1 MRNVLA
7 FLGAILTI
15 VALIPYILDV
25 IKKKTKPN
33 IVSWFTWTLL
43 TSIATAAAFSAGEW
57 EAAILTLANAIGTF
71 AIVLLGIRNGMAKLS
86 LFDVLCQLGAL
97 FALVLWLILDI
108 PLVAIVGVVFIDFLG
123 VLPTIRH
130 SWKNPE
136 EETWQTFMLSTMA
149 PVFTIAALTAYHWEN
164 LLYPTYLL
172 LADGLVMVVILYRRK
187 ELGIDLTKTGPHETL
202 HE

>member
-1 MRNVLA
+1 MA
-7 FLGAILTI
+7 FMGAILTI

-43 TSIATAAAFSAGEW
+43 TSIATAAAFAAGEW
-57 EAAILTLANAIGTF
+57 EAAILTLANAVGTF
-71 AIVLLGIRNGMAKLS
+71 TIVLLGLRNGIAKLS
-86 LFDVLCQLGAL
+86 LFDILCQLGAL
-97 FALVLWLILDI
+97 GALALWLLLDA

-130 SWKNPE
+130 SWRNPE
-136 EETWQTFMLSTMA
+136 EETWQTFALSTVA
-149 PVFTIAALTAYHWEN
+149 PIFTIASLMAYHWEN

-172 LADGLVMVVILYRRK
+172 LADGLVMFIILYRRK
-187 ELGIDLTKTGPHETL
+187 QLGADLTKAGVHETL